1 MNKYDFDQD
10 LSGYVLGAV
19 AAFQSEGGSKEQ
31 EELPFVKWIEG
42 WDAASRFRLGLEQ
55 LRSKVRAVREELSER
70 GPRAAFESSLHP
82 PSVSLLGH
90 GLRGLD
96 GHLMSQWNAWCATQL
111 WPTTE
116 ATLLPRAL
124 IDGHDWPDAQETA
137 FTRLGEWEEVAKT
150 LKASKKDLQDC
161 RRELADTMETLNREI
176 RRLGTGTRTTLLG
189 KSRAPSG
196 DQPEIV
202 GAFPLNERLLLWAD
216 APEQRL
222 RELRHFREGHLPR
235 LLASELEAL
244 PENPAERDQAFERSF
259 GEAADLGLKRGMIL
273 DHLTEDRREM
283 ATVWLAGRDREHY
296 RALMERAVEIR
307 NRLKPEEVGG
317 RLLFVR
323 FAEGMDA
330 LAEAVALRLKE
341 GLPQAAEEEE
351 TREAFD
357 QWRKQFFRLVSLV
370 RLEETA
376 SRESDRLRRENLSLK
391 TDEELQELAGEIS
404 QRRLEFQAARQAVRD
419 VFVDKKNRS
428 KKELKGEALDGL
440 AGMVAKEIGRR
451 KFLRLTKV
459 AAVVVGVL
467 GLVLLIKGARDACE
481 FGESRALEVTA
492 LMKSRQVIPV
502 EQALANFEADGSYG
516 GLARWCPSWREAE
529 GDAVAWVASE
539 RAKAEAFDALVARLP
554 SWHGEVEGAADT
566 SSLSGKPEGD
576 EPPVCRWGREFET
589 GTEMRSSVAL
599 DLGEVSAQ
607 VFDKEMAAWNGF
619 IEGRKSAA
627 TKKMQDAVA
636 AFQKVLEEGAA
647 IRKNPALGPLLERIG
662 NSVATLQQSKGPE
675 PEKDEATL
683 CAVEQAMLAPEEVRD
698 ALSTTLKA
706 AEELQRTLTEHL
718 AWEKALREST
728 GKASYLIELGRQPKL
743 TPEAMRCLPDG
754 VEFLAAPVIEAISD
768 REIFE
773 LAFGGTVFT
782 LASAAA
788 RVAPSIPPDG
798 GKEESALL
806 VELNDDWML
815 RDILIY
821 GRTGAVTAYGR
832 GEVETRPDPAS
843 PARTLQT
850 GDFYIPQ
857 NSPEAVKFVTRRST
871 STRFG
876 NGASTVTGDSMP
888 QTRGILAPE
897 CSFFQDLIKVHL
909 NTDTGQIKQPLL
921 SFLEAVVRKQGIN
934 PLFKAFLQMKVGEA
948 LLKRPDAW
956 GLDWTTF
963 PDDLQ
968 KLKDLRLGGLALA
981 LDSGDWMVPGLN
993 AKWGTLLTRYYA
1005 ELEDTSYVG
1014 QFKKVAQLLSQVKSD
1029 SFAFVGYVDPSGQL
1043 ALRNAAVPGNDLWG
1057 LRRSQKGNGLEAA
1070 VVFRNNGEGVY
1081 SEVDRPVPL
1090 SPVFSGSE
1098 AIARLREEALK
1109 DPVLQRYFR

>member
-10 LSGYVLGAV
+10 LSGYVLGAIP
-19 AAFQSEGGSKEQ
+19 AFQSNGSAKAQ
-31 EELPFVKWIEG
+31 EELPFEKWIEG
-42 WDAASRFRLGLEQ
+42 WDAALRFRRGLEM
-55 LRSKVRAVREELSER
+55 LRSKVRSVREELSER
-70 GPRAAFESSLHP
+70 GPKAAFESSLQP

-96 GHLMSQWNAWCATQL
+96 GHLVSQWNAWCGAQL
-111 WPTTE
+111 WPTAE

-124 IDGHDWPDAQETA
+124 IDEHDGPDAQETA
-137 FTRLGEWEEVAKT
+137 FARLGDWEEVAKT

-161 RRELADTMETLNREI
+161 RRALADTMETLNREI
-176 RRLGTGTRTTLLG
+176 RRLGTGTRPTLLG
-189 KSRAPSG
+189 QSTVPSG
-196 DQPEIV
+196 EKPAIV

-222 RELRHFREGHLPR
+222 RELRHFRDGHLPR
-235 LLASELEAL
+235 LLAGELEAL
-244 PENPAERDQAFERSF
+244 PDTPAERDQVFKRVFE
-259 GEAADLGLKRGMIL
+259 EAADLGLKRGRVL
-273 DHLTEDRREM
+273 DHLTEDHREI
-283 ATVWLAGRDREHY
+283 ARAWLVSQDREQY

-317 RLLFVR
+317 RLLFIR

-341 GLPQAAEEEE
+341 GLPQAADEEE

-370 RLEETA
+370 RLEEAA

-404 QRRLEFQAARQAVRD
+404 QRRLEYQTARQAVRD

-428 KKELKGEALDGL
+428 KKELKGESLDGL

-451 KFLRLTKV
+451 KFLRLMKM

-467 GLVLLIKGARDACE
+467 GLIFLIKGARDACE
-481 FGESRALEVTA
+481 FGESRAVEVTG
-492 LMKSRQVIPV
+492 LMQSRQVIPV
-502 EQALANFEADGSYG
+502 EQALANFEADGSYW

-529 GDAVAWVASE
+529 KDAVAWVASE

-554 SWHGEVEGAADT
+554 SWHGEVEAAADT
-566 SSLSGKPEGD
+566 SPLGGKPEGD
-576 EPPVCRWGREFET
+576 EPPACRWGREFET

-607 VFDKEMAAWNGF
+607 VFDKEMTAWNEY
-619 IEGRKSAA
+619 IEGKKSAA

-647 IRKNPALGPLLERIG
+647 GRKSPALGPMVERIG
-662 NSVATLQQSKGPE
+662 NSVADLRQSHGPE
-675 PEKDEATL
+675 SAKDEATL
-683 CAVEQAMLAPEEVRD
+683 CAVEQAMLAPEEVRST
-698 ALSTTLKA
+698 LETTLKT
-706 AEELQRTLTEHL
+706 AEELQRSLTEHL

-743 TPEAMRCLPDG
+743 TPEAMRCLPEG

-768 REIFE
+768 REFFE

-782 LASAAA
+782 LASGAA

-798 GKEESALL
+798 GKDESALL

-815 RDILIY
+815 RDIRTY
-821 GRTGAVTAYGR
+821 GNANAVAAYGR
-832 GEVETRPDPAS
+832 GEVETKLVPAS
-843 PARTLQT
+843 PATTLQT
-850 GDFYIPQ
+850 GDFYFPQ
-857 NSPEAVKFVTRRST
+857 NSPDAVSFVTRRST
-871 STRFG
+871 ITRVG
-876 NGASTVTGDSMP
+876 NGANAVRGDPMP
-888 QTRGILAPE
+888 RTRGELALE

-909 NTDTGQIKQPLL
+909 NAETGQIKEPLL
-921 SFLEAVVRKQGIN
+921 SLLEAVVRRQGIN
-934 PLFKAFLQMKVGEA
+934 PLFKAFLQIKMGEA

-963 PDDLQ
+963 PDDMQRLR
-968 KLKDLRLGGLALA
+968 DLRQNGLALA

-993 AKWGTLLTRYYA
+993 ARWGTMLTRYYA

-1014 QFKKVAQLLSQVKSD
+1014 QFNRVSQLLSQVKSD

-1070 VVFRNNGEGVY
+1070 VVFRKSGDAPF
-1081 SEVDRPVPL
+1081 SEVERPVPL
-1090 SPVFSGSE
+1090 SPVFSSSA
-1098 AIARLREEALK
+1098 AIARLREEAVT
-1109 DPVLQRYFR
+1109 DPVLRRFFR

>member
-1 MNKYDFDQD
+1 MNKHDFDQD
-10 LSGYVLGAV
+10 LSGYVHGAV
-19 AAFQSEGGSKEQ
+19 AAFQSEGSSKEQ
-31 EELPFVKWIEG
+31 EELAFVKWIEG
-42 WDAASRFRLGLEQ
+42 WEVALRFRLGLEM
-55 LRSKVRAVREELSER
+55 LGSKVRSVREELSER
-70 GPRAAFESSLHP
+70 GPKAAFESSLQP

-96 GHLMSQWNAWCATQL
+96 GHLVSQWNAWCAAQL

-137 FTRLGEWEEVAKT
+137 FTRLGDWEEVAKT

-176 RRLGTGTRTTLLG
+176 RRLGTGTRPTLLG

-235 LLASELEAL
+235 LLASELGTL
-244 PENPAERDQAFERSF
+244 PDNSAERAHVFQRLFD
-259 GEAADLGLKRGMIL
+259 EAADLGLKRGMVL
-273 DHLTEDRREM
+273 DHLKEDHREI
-283 ATVWLAGRDREHY
+283 ARAWLAAQDREQY
-296 RALMERAVEIR
+296 RALVERAVEIR

-317 RLLFVR
+317 RLLFIR

-341 GLPQAAEEEE
+341 GLPQGAEEEE
-351 TREAFD
+351 TREDFD
-357 QWRKQFFRLVSLV
+357 RWRKQFFRLVSLV
-370 RLEETA
+370 RLEEAA

-451 KFLRLTKV
+451 KFLRWMKV
-459 AAVVVGVL
+459 AAVIVGVL
-467 GLVLLIKGARDACE
+467 GLVFLIKGARDACE
-481 FGESRALEVTA
+481 FGESRALVVTE
-492 LMKSRQVIPV
+492 LLKSRQVIPV
-502 EQALANFEADGSYG
+502 EQALANFEADGSYW

-529 GDAVAWVASE
+529 GSALEWVASE

-554 SWHGEVEGAADT
+554 SWHGEVESVTATTPQNA
-566 SSLSGKPEGD
+566 KPEGD
-576 EPPVCRWGREFET
+576 EPPVCRWGREFKT

-607 VFDKEMAAWNGF
+607 VFDKEIIAWNGF
-619 IEGRKSAA
+619 IEGKKSAA
-627 TKKMQDAVA
+627 TSKIQDGVT
-636 AFQKVLEEGAA
+636 AFRKVLEEGAA
-647 IRKNPALGPLLERIG
+647 GRKNPALGPLLERIG
-662 NSVATLQQSKGPE
+662 DSVAALRQSNAPD
-675 PEKDEATL
+675 PTKDEATL
-683 CAVEQAMLAPEEVRD
+683 CAVEQAMLAPEEMRTEL
-698 ALSTTLKA
+698 ATTLKA
-706 AEELQRTLTEHL
+706 AEELQRSLTEHL

-743 TPEAMRCLPDG
+743 TPEAMRCLPEG

-782 LASAAA
+782 LANAAA

-857 NSPEAVKFVTRRST
+857 NSPDAVRFLTRRSS

-888 QTRGILAPE
+888 QTRGLMAPE

-909 NTDTGQIKQPLL
+909 NAETGQIKEPLL

-934 PLFKAFLQMKVGEA
+934 PLFKAFLQIKMGEA

-968 KLKDLRLGGLALA
+968 KLKDLRQNGLALA

-993 AKWGTLLTRYYA
+993 AKWGTLLTSYYA

-1029 SFAFVGYVDPSGQL
+1029 SFAFVGYVDPAGQL
-1043 ALRNAAVPGNDLWG
+1043 ALRKAAVPGNDLWG
-1057 LRRSQKGNGLEAA
+1057 LRRSLKGTGLDAT
-1070 VVFRNNGEGVY
+1070 VVFRKTGEGVF
-1081 SEVDRPVPL
+1081 SEVERPVPL

-1098 AIARLREEALK
+1098 AIARLREEALD

>member
-1 MNKYDFDQD
+1 MNKHDFDQD
-10 LSGYVLGAV
+10 LSGYVRGMV
-19 AAFQSEGGSKEQ
+19 AGFQSEGATKEQ
-31 EELPFVKWIEG
+31 EEFPFVKWIEG
-42 WDAASRFRLGLEQ
+42 WDAALRFRWGLEM
-55 LRSKVRAVREELSER
+55 LRSKVRSVREELSER
-70 GPRAAFESSLHP
+70 GPKAAFESSLQP

-96 GHLMSQWNAWCATQL
+96 GHLVSQWNAWCEAQL
-111 WPTTE
+111 WPTAE
-116 ATLLPRAL
+116 GTLLPRAL
-124 IDGHDWPDAQETA
+124 IDEHDGPDAQETA
-137 FTRLGEWEEVAKT
+137 FTRLGDWEEVAKT

-161 RRELADTMETLNREI
+161 RRALADAMETLNREI
-176 RRLGTGTRTTLLG
+176 RRLGAGTRTTLLG
-189 KSRAPSG
+189 QSTVPSG
-196 DQPEIV
+196 EQPAIV

-235 LLASELEAL
+235 LLAGELETL
-244 PENPAERDQAFERSF
+244 PDSPAERDQVFKSVFE
-259 GEAADLGLKRGMIL
+259 EAADLGLKRGMVL
-273 DHLTEDRREM
+273 DHLKEDSREI
-283 ATVWLAGRDREHY
+283 ARAWVVAQDREQY
-296 RALMERAVEIR
+296 RALVERAVEIR

-317 RLLFVR
+317 RLLFIR

-341 GLPQAAEEEE
+341 GLPQGAEEEE
-351 TREAFD
+351 TREDFD
-357 QWRKQFFRLVSLV
+357 RWRKQFFRLVSLV
-370 RLEETA
+370 RLEEAA

-440 AGMVAKEIGRR
+440 AGMVAKEVGRR
-451 KFLRLTKV
+451 KFLRLIKM
-459 AAVVVGVL
+459 AAVIVGVL
-467 GLVLLIKGARDACE
+467 GLVFLIKGARDACE
-481 FGESRALEVTA
+481 FGESRALVVTE
-492 LMKSRQVIPV
+492 LLKSRQVIPV
-502 EQALANFEADGSYG
+502 EQALANFEADGSYW

-529 GDAVAWVASE
+529 GSALEWVASE

-554 SWHGEVEGAADT
+554 SWHGEVESVTATTPQNA
-566 SSLSGKPEGD
+566 KPEVD
-576 EPPVCRWGREFET
+576 EPPVCRWGREFKT

-607 VFDKEMAAWNGF
+607 VFDKEIVAWNGF
-619 IEGRKSAA
+619 IEGKKSAA
-627 TKKMQDAVA
+627 TSKIQDGLT
-636 AFQKVLEEGAA
+636 AFRKVLEEGAA
-647 IRKNPALGPLLERIG
+647 GRKNPALGPLLERIG
-662 NSVATLQQSKGPE
+662 DSVAALRQSNAPD
-675 PEKDEATL
+675 PTKDEATL
-683 CAVEQAMLAPEEVRD
+683 CAVEQAMLAPEEMRTEL
-698 ALSTTLKA
+698 ATTLKA
-706 AEELQRTLTEHL
+706 AEELQRSLTEHL

-743 TPEAMRCLPDG
+743 TPEAMRCLPEG

-782 LASAAA
+782 LASGAA

-857 NSPEAVKFVTRRST
+857 NSPDAVRFLTRRSS

-888 QTRGILAPE
+888 QTRGLMAPE

-909 NTDTGQIKQPLL
+909 NAETGQIKEPLL

-934 PLFKAFLQMKVGEA
+934 PLFKAFLQIKMGEA

-968 KLKDLRLGGLALA
+968 KLKDLRQNGLALA

-993 AKWGTLLTRYYA
+993 AKWGTLLTSYYA

-1029 SFAFVGYVDPSGQL
+1029 SFAFVGYVDPAGQL
-1043 ALRNAAVPGNDLWG
+1043 ALRKAAVPGNDLWG
-1057 LRRSQKGNGLEAA
+1057 LRRSLKGTGLDAT
-1070 VVFRNNGEGVY
+1070 VVFRKTGEGVF
-1081 SEVDRPVPL
+1081 SEVERPVPL

-1098 AIARLREEALK
+1098 AIARLKEEALD